1 MPYVVLNK
9 YRLLTDCYS
18 NIETVT
24 TGEMGK
30 SRREFGVFTDTG
42 KLPAHSVKSP

>member
-1 MPYVVLNK
+1 MPFVLLIK
-9 YRLLTDCYS
+9 ILLITNNYID
-18 NIETVT
+18 IETVT
-24 TGEMGK
+24 TGEMGN